1 MVRNV
6 LGEIRFAAANQLYE
20 DAEYSRA
27 ARSYERLTA
36 LGYDDPGL
44 YYNLG
49 NAYYKQ
55 GDFGRAV
62 LSYRRA
68 QRLAPEDRDL
78 AANLNLARQQ
88 VADMIVPPDPSGP
101 LVILANALSYMSFG
115 RLAAA
120 ALAMWTAVGGAATWA
135 LLARGQR
142 RRTFALRTL
151 AVAAALLA
159 FALVPGVSAALNY
172 AAQDLSGNRA
182 AYDHGEALL
191 KSLPGGAVVLAN
203 SETTVFPLWYM
214 RYVERTDLDL
224 AVVAVPLLQF
234 DWYRR
239 ELRQQFPGLVPEIET
254 LDLDGAIEAI
264 VVNNAEKGVYFTF
277 NPASVSESFSAER
290 QGLVWHV
297 TAPSP

>member
-1 MVRNV
+1 MRLAPRLLAIAFIVVLAYVPGSVRAQTPDDIAV
-6 LGEIRFAAANQLYE
+6 FAAANQLYD

-27 ARSYERLTA
+27 ASLYERLAA
-36 LGYDDPGL
+36 LGYDDPVL

-101 LVILANALSYMSFG
+101 LVILANALSYISFG

-120 ALAMWTAVGGAATWA
+120 ALAMWTAVGAAATWA

-142 RRTFALRTL
+142 RRSFALRTL

-159 FALVPGVSAALNY
+159 LSLLALAGRVQQIAAFEDT
-172 AAQDLSGNRA
+172 AVVVAESVEVLSGPGQQYVA
-182 AYDHGEALL
+182 EFTLH
-191 KSLPGGAVVLAN
+191 GGAEADLV
-203 SETTVFPLWYM
+203 ETRGNWSRISIPAADLQGWVPSSA
-214 RYVERTDLDL
+214 VEQI
-224 AVVAVPLLQF
+224 VP
-234 DWYRR
+234 
-239 ELRQQFPGLVPEIET
+239 
-254 LDLDGAIEAI
+254 
-264 VVNNAEKGVYFTF
+264 
-277 NPASVSESFSAER
+277 PAS
-290 QGLVWHV
+290 
-297 TAPSP
+297 